1 MLFKEL
7 REEKQMMQRQFAV
20 EHWTREIG
28 KRCQNNSLILQ
39 NN

>member
-7 REEKQMMQRQFAV
+7 REEKQTMQRQFAV
-20 EHWTREIG
+20 GDWTKEIG
-28 KRCQNNSLILQ
+28 KSCQNNSLILQ